1 MDAGSVRQVACRVSA
16 RQLAALLVLLVM
28 VGMVFGLIGPVLPA
42 LANQP
47 YVEGTAVCVDGT
59 VMIEWTAWSWLQ
71 TGGPGSGNPDIQ
83 IRFDGVGVASGA
95 FTAENGYEFSG
106 QNPWPNPDVQL
117 PDQGPDTVYVLAYA
131 VAPFDNGDGQGTSTR
146 RTVTLPAGFAESCAP
161 ASTTTQPPVTTTTES
176 TTTTQPS
183 ATTTTAPTTT
193 EAPTTTTTQ
202 ASVNSVP
209 ETGVLGIQVSLPE
222 NAQVAAV
229 TVETLP
235 FTGLSS
241 GSMALFAAASAGAGL
256 LLILLAARR
265 KDEKSPTRSWN

>member
-1 MDAGSVRQVACRVSA
+1 MSAMNGHPVSA
-16 RQLAALLVLLVM
+16 RQLAALFVLLLM
-28 VGMVFGLIGPVLPA
+28 VGMVLGVIGPVLPA

-47 YVEGTAVCVDGT
+47 YVEGNAVCIDGT

-83 IRFDGVGVASGA
+83 IRFDGDAVASGA

-146 RTVTLPAGFAESCAP
+146 RTVTLPEGFAENCAP
-161 ASTTTQPPVTTTTES
+161 SSTTTQPPVTTTTES
-176 TTTTQPS
+176 TTTTQS
-183 ATTTTAPTTT
+183 ATTTTATTST
-193 EAPTTTTTQ
+193 EVTTTTTQ
-202 ASVNSVP
+202 ATVTAP
-209 ETGVLGIQVSLPE
+209 ETGVLGIQVSVPE
-222 NAQVAAV
+222 NAQVEAV

-235 FTGLSS
+235 FTGFSS
-241 GSMALFAAASAGAGL
+241 GAMALLAAASAGAGL
-256 LLILLAARR
+256 LLLLAGRR
-265 KDEKSPTRSWN
+265 KDEKSPTRRWS